1 LKNIAA
7 FAIATTLLLAG
18 GMGHAQDSST
28 AGGADD
34 DTLELTM
41 TLLPEGATLPDAV
54 SKVISLPEVAADAA
68 GEHEGEGLGK
78 VNEAREARAGGDE
91 GLERAA
97 EPREDGREFGQ
108 QMREQA
114 QDDRENNAHGQ
125 PPESPDLPDAPD
137 GNPGAPPGPP

>member
-1 LKNIAA
+1 MKNIAA
-7 FAIATTLLLAG
+7 FAIATALLLAG

-54 SKVISLPEVAADAA
+54 TKVISLPEVAADAA
-68 GEHEGEGLGK
+68 GEHAGEGLGK
-78 VNEAREARAGGDE
+78 ANEARAGGDE
-91 GLERAA
+91 GLEQAA
-97 EPREDGREFGQ
+97 EAREGGREFGQ

-114 QDDRENNAHGQ
+114 QEDRENNGHGQ
-125 PPESPDLPDAPD
+125 PPEPPGRPDAPGN